1 MENKLREKNPDIEL
15 TNEDFQFLF
24 LPVYIDS
31 YLTSLFQYY
40 STFTMHWNDVPVRKV
55 ENFLFEIQRTLE
67 DVAKLSNEEKVCIG
81 IKNSDDVKKYKRIVI
96 LFFALKHFNY
106 PLFQTLNAKDSIVDQ
121 LKLKYQEKQYTIWE
135 LIRQQQRYKQSVGKS
150 NQKADTKSSNKRVIN
165 EKGNTQEINL
175 KALSH
180 DPVDIK
186 EILDGD
192 ESQGNRFNF
201 ILLNMFGYNFR
212 VKDISV
218 DGFDNKDVENE
229 ASENIIA
236 KDNNEQID
244 RIIWYLMACGKSD
257 HTDKQ
262 EFVNRMDAEV
272 CSKNPGEQEEA
283 FHKLCSKYYYDEG
296 KKDNKTIFRLG
307 MNPYLNIFQAYRG
320 CLATTDQWKRLVLFY
335 FNIDKENTINTT
347 YFEIINYC
355 DLRDKETYLLVL
367 QNFIDRR
374 ILANPLGIAA
384 YRKFLKV
391 YLTKMRGFG
400 YIIAEHADYIDMFEP
415 DMVLDK
421 NLLKQDIF
429 DPMMHEL
436 QELKEDLTD
445 IPSVIKEV
453 DILIK
458 FIEKNVEL
466 TEAPGALQEN
476 KLDIKSDMHTEYQDQ
491 KEVDRLISV
500 PDAEFSSEAEKSY
513 GEGHIMAY
521 RLQDIIRQKKKNES
535 GKP

>member
-1 MENKLREKNPDIEL
+1 MDGKLREKSPDIEL
-15 TNEDFQFLF
+15 TKEDFQFLF

-106 PLFQTLNAKDSIVDQ
+106 LLFQTLNAKDSIVDQ
-121 LKLKYQEKQYTIWE
+121 LTLRYQGRQYTLWE
-135 LIRQQQRYKQSVGKS
+135 LVRQQQRYKQGVGESTQKSSTQKS
-150 NQKADTKSSNKRVIN
+150 NIRVIN
-165 EKGNTQEINL
+165 EKGMTQEMNPN
-175 KALSH
+175 ALSH
-180 DPVDIK
+180 DPVNMK

-192 ESQGNRFNF
+192 ENQENRFNF
-201 ILLNMFGYNFR
+201 LLLNMLGYNFR
-212 VKDISV
+212 VSYISAE
-218 DGFDNKDVENE
+218 GFNSKEVENE
-229 ASENIIA
+229 AFENIIA

-391 YLTKMRGFG
+391 YLTKMHGFG
-400 YIIAEHADYIDMFEP
+400 YIIAAHADNIDMFEP
-415 DMVLDK
+415 DVVLDK
-421 NLLKQDIF
+421 DLLKQDIF

-436 QELKEDLTD
+436 KVLKDDLTD

-458 FIEKNVEL
+458 FIEKNEEL
-466 TEAPGALQEN
+466 VEAPGALQEN
-476 KLDIKSDMHTEYQDQ
+476 KMNIKSDMHTEYEDQ
-491 KEVDRLISV
+491 EEVDRLKSV
-500 PDAEFSSEAEKSY
+500 SDDEFSSEAEKSY
-513 GEGHIMAY
+513 GEGNIMAY
-521 RLQDIIRQKKKNES
+521 RLQDIIKQKKKNKS